1 MYDRVI
7 VASGNRDLRQF
18 WKHVGESLRDALAL
32 TGGVEAC
39 RDAEHLM
46 QVRRQTD
53 RSRDLIIVDRS
64 LPGSDDPG
72 AEPGPLGAGF
82 EVVDRLQRGNPIPA
96 CILAGDADN
105 RIAMAA
111 INWPLCVLLGNGA
124 PQQSDMV
131 ADLTELAAG
140 LAKKR
145 DRIDGQPPP
154 QASPSGTSD
163 RRWALVDINLG
174 GARGSYFSLRIGE
187 GRRLTFDALE
197 FPFELN
203 MTDLN
208 KVIAASRALRKKI
221 SDCLHDAS
229 AWNNYLPTWR
239 GEYEALGRSVY
250 ALINRDKF
258 MYCWGRAW
266 GEAKDDARLRF
277 ILGEDAY
284 DGLWEAI
291 FDPDEKWLMLKGTI
305 ARRTQI
311 MADAHINP
319 LDGGRGTVRMLA
331 IASNVPDESVAVGPD
346 NVGWRNFW
354 SAYTRPSKDAFF
366 RENRREPRLNE
377 LLPPLKEL
385 DQEMAQLKDLE
396 TETNRRHGER
406 ELATRLDIAVFT
418 GEGKANGNSLA
429 ARVRDTLTQGAPPN
443 NGMSRFDIVHF
454 AGHAIFSDGDGSRNC
469 GYLVFGDEPETQMV
483 PVSEFAGWL
492 RDAGVQLVYL
502 SCCRSSAARAAFEIA
517 EAGIPL
523 AIGFTWDLDS
533 KLAVKVADEFYGA
546 LINSDL
552 KVCKAFQCARR
563 ILSKKH
569 GEDDPI
575 WTSPVLV
582 AQPTDWLS
590 VERCLAATS

>member
-32 TGGVEAC
+32 TGVEAC
-39 RDAEHLM
+39 RDADHLM
-46 QVRRQTD
+46 QVQRQTD
-53 RSRDLIIVDRS
+53 QSRDLIIVDRS
-64 LPGSDDPG
+64 LPGSDDPD
-72 AEPGPLGAGF
+72 AESGPLGAGF
-82 EVVDRLQRGNPIPA
+82 DVVDRLQRGSPAPA
-96 CILAGDADN
+96 CILVGDADN
-105 RIAMAA
+105 RVAMAA

-131 ADLTELAAG
+131 GDLTELATR
-140 LAKKR
+140 LAEKR
-145 DRIDGQPPP
+145 DRIDGRAPPRT
-154 QASPSGTSD
+154 SPSATSD

-187 GRRLTFDALE
+187 GRRLTFDTME
-197 FPFELN
+197 FPFELD
-203 MTDLN
+203 MTDLS
-208 KVIAASRALRKKI
+208 KVVADSRALRKKI
-221 SDCLHDAS
+221 SDHLHDAS
-229 AWNNYLPTWR
+229 TWSNYLPTWR

-258 MYCWGRAW
+258 QYCWGRAW
-266 GEAKDDARLRF
+266 GAAEQDTRLRF

-284 DGLWEAI
+284 DGLWESM
-291 FDPDEKWLMLKGTI
+291 FDPGEKWLMLKGTI
-305 ARRTQI
+305 ARRTQV
-311 MADAHINP
+311 MADAHISP

-331 IASNVPDESVAVGPD
+331 IASNVPDQSVAVGPD
-346 NVGWRNFW
+346 NAGWRKFW
-354 SAYTRPSKDAFF
+354 INYNTPWKDKFF

-377 LLPPLKEL
+377 LLPPLNEL

-396 TETNRRHGER
+396 RETNRRHGDG
-406 ELATRLDIAVFT
+406 ELGKRLDIAVFK
-418 GEGKANGNSLA
+418 GEGKANGKSLA
-429 ARVRDTLTQGAPPN
+429 ARVRDALTQGSRPN
-443 NGMSRFDIVHF
+443 NGVSRFDVVHF
-454 AGHAIFSDGDGSRNC
+454 AGHAIFSDGDGPRNR
-469 GYLVFGDEPETQMV
+469 GYLVFGDEPETHMV

-502 SCCRSSAARAAFEIA
+502 SCCRSSASRAAFEIA

-546 LINSDL
+546 LINNDL
-552 KVCKAFQCARR
+552 KVCKAFQNARR
-563 ILSKKH
+563 VLSVKH

-575 WTSPVLV
+575 WASPVLV

-590 VERCLAATS
+590 VERCLTAVA